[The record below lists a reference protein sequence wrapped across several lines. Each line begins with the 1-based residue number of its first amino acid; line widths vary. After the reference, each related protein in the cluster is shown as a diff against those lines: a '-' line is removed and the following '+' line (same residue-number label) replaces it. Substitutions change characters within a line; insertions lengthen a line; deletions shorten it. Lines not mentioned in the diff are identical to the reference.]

1 MRIAFIG
8 AKGIPAASGG
18 VEAHVDEL
26 SCGLVRDGHEAVVYV
41 RSWYTP
47 RGRKS
52 RQGVRLIHLPTIR
65 TKHLDAAIHSLLASI
80 HVLFIRADVIHYHAI
95 GPAAFAIIPR
105 LCGRRVVVT
114 VHRRDWAADKWGGPA
129 RAMLKAAEWA
139 SVRIPRAVI
148 AVSAS
153 LRAQLLAAHGRE
165 AAVIPNGFAAPRFR
179 PPGRMADRFGLD
191 PEGYILFLGRLVP
204 EKRPDWL
211 IKAYLGR
218 RNRDDRLKLVLAGA
232 SSGTDAYVRGLRAL
246 AGNDPGIVFTGEV
259 RGADKEEIFSNALLF
274 VLPSR
279 LEGMPIALLEARGA
293 GRCCLA
299 SDIPVHREI
308 IRDDSDGK
316 LFRRDDFADF
326 QAQMEGLLAD
336 RTRIKELGRRAGQST
351 ASLPGW
357 DEVLRRTLDVY
368 RSVIKARP

>member
-8 AKGIPAASGG
+8 AKGVPAVSGG

-26 SCGLVRDGHEAVVYV
+26 SRGLVRAGHEAVVYV

-47 RGRKS
+47 RGRKAW
-52 RQGVRLIHLPTIR
+52 RGVRLIHLPTAR

-80 HVLFIRADVIHYHAI
+80 HVLFIRADVIHYHGI
-95 GPAAFAIIPR
+95 GPAAFALIPR

-129 RAMLKAAEWA
+129 RAMLKAAEWS

-148 AVSAS
+148 AVSES
-153 LRAQLLAAHGRE
+153 LRAQLLADHGKE
-165 AAVIPNGFAAPRFR
+165 AAVIPNGFAALRMR
-179 PPGRMADRFGLD
+179 APGRMAARYGLE

-211 IKAYLGR
+211 IRAFLGR

-232 SSGTDAYVRGLRAL
+232 SSGTDAYVRGLKAL
-246 AGNDPGIVFTGEV
+246 AGNNPGIVFSGEV
-259 RGADKEEIFSNALLF
+259 RGADKEELFTNALLF

-293 GRCCLA
+293 GRGCLA

-308 IRDDSDGK
+308 IRDGVDGR

-326 QAQMEGLLAD
+326 QARLDGLLAD
-336 RTRIKELGRRAGQST
+336 RALIQELGRRAGQAT
-351 ASLPGW
+351 AALPGW
-357 DEVLRRTLDVY
+357 EEVLRRTLEVY
-368 RSVIKARP
+368 RSVINARP